1 MIYQKMIT
9 LRAEDFTKEDFQKL
23 RELFRVSDTT
33 QAFTFLT
40 PTTIQRQRRENEH
53 EITYKNE
60 TDIWKTAVKELSRA
74 FPNSFVNQS
83 LEFVID
89 KKSRVYFR
97 LEDCE
102 TELDI
107 KCKVLEWLS
116 RTASK
121 GIIYRR
127 DKLNTEYQDKIR
139 GYINDYL
146 RATFTREDM
155 DEIYTRL
162 GNSCNHTLTIAFI
175 NSGYNMDVL
184 RERENNEYDT
194 PEL

>member
-1 MIYQKMIT
+1 MIT

-23 RELFRVSDTT
+23 REIFRVSDNT
-33 QAFTFLT
+33 QAFTFSA

-60 TDIWKTAVKELSRA
+60 TDIWKTEVKKLTKA

-83 LEFVID
+83 LEFVVD
-89 KKSRVYFR
+89 KKSRAYFR

-121 GIIYRR
+121 GIVYRR
-127 DKLNTEYQDKIR
+127 DKLNTEYQDNLRI
-139 GYINDYL
+139 YINYYL
-146 RATFTREDM
+146 GTDFTKEDI

-184 RERENNEYDT
+184 KERENDEHDT